1 MLIKNIKVVIQIP
14 KSEYQSEEILEDL
27 LKKGKNVVDLIVE
40 MKNMVNLA
48 IALGFSALLM
58 QDKNLVKKIHELE
71 EEIDLR
77 QYEIEAECMLASKTP
92 KDALELTSVIR
103 LSSAMEDISD
113 AIKELI
119 DSLSRGIPIHPT
131 ILKGLKDS
139 MEVADYLEVK
149 KKSKSIGKTLEE
161 FTEGKVEII
170 GLKRDDKWVYLPSR
184 EEVIRQG
191 DVVIISGRRKLVA
204 EMAKKA

>member
-1 MLIKNIKVVIQIP
+1 VVIRIP

-48 IALGFSALLM
+48 IALGFSALIL

-71 EEIDLR
+71 EEIDIR

-92 KDALELTSVIR
+92 KEALELTSVIR
-103 LSSAMEDISD
+103 LSSAMEDISN

-119 DSLSRGIPIHPT
+119 DSLSRGIPTHPT

-139 MEVADYLEVK
+139 LEVADYIEVK
-149 KKSKSIGKTLEE
+149 KKSKAVGLTMGE
-161 FTEGKVEII
+161 FTEGMVDVI
-170 GLKRDDKWVYLPSR
+170 GLKRNDTWAYLPKR
-184 EEVIRQG
+184 DEIIKHG
-191 DVVIISGRRKLVA
+191 DTLIVSGRRKLVA
-204 EMAKKA
+204 EISKKV

>member
-1 MLIKNIKVVIQIP
+1 MQIP

-27 LKKGKNVVDLIVE
+27 QKGKNVVDLIVE

-71 EEIDLR
+71 EEIDIR

-139 MEVADYLEVK
+139 MEVADYVEMK
-149 KKSKSIGKTLEE
+149 KKSKAIGKTLEV
-161 FTEGKVEII
+161 FTEGKVEVI
-170 GLKRDDKWVYLPSR
+170 GLRRDEKWIYLPNR
-184 EEVIRQG
+184 EEVIKPD
-191 DVVIISGRRKLVA
+191 DVLIISGRRKLVS
-204 EMAKKA
+204 ETGKKA

>member
-1 MLIKNIKVVIQIP
+1 MVIQIP
-14 KSEYQSEEILEDL
+14 RSEYQSEEILEDL
-27 LKKGKNVVDLIVE
+27 QKGKNVVDLIVE

-58 QDKNLVKKIHELE
+58 QDKNLVKKIHDLE
-71 EEIDLR
+71 EEIDIR
-77 QYEIEAECMLASKTP
+77 QYEIEAECMLATKTP

-139 MEVADYLEVK
+139 MEVADYLEIK
-149 KKSKSIGKTLEE
+149 KRSKAVGKTLEV
-161 FTEGKVEII
+161 FTEGKVEVI
-170 GLKRDDKWVYLPSR
+170 GLRREEKWLYLPSR
-184 EEVIRQG
+184 EELIKPG
-191 DVVIISGRRKLVA
+191 DVLIISGRRRMVG
-204 EMAKKA
+204 EMSKKA

>member
-1 MLIKNIKVVIQIP
+1 VVIRIP
-14 KSEYQSEEILEDL
+14 KSEYQSEQILEDL

-139 MEVADYLEVK
+139 MEVADYLEI
-149 KKSKSIGKTLEE
+149 KKSSKAVGKTLED
-161 FTEGKVEII
+161 FTEGKGDII
-170 GLKRDDKWVYLPSR
+170 GLRRDDKWDYLPNR
-184 EEVIRQG
+184 EEVIKPG
-191 DVVIISGRRKLVA
+191 DVLIISGRRRMVA
-204 EMAKKA
+204 EMSKKV

>member
-1 MLIKNIKVVIQIP
+1 VVIRIP
-14 KSEYQSEEILEDL
+14 KSEYQSEQILEDL
-27 LKKGKNVVDLIVE
+27 LKKEKNVVDLIVE

-139 MEVADYLEVK
+139 MEVADYLEI
-149 KKSKSIGKTLEE
+149 KKSSKAVGKTLED
-161 FTEGKVEII
+161 FTEGKGDII
-170 GLKRDDKWVYLPSR
+170 GLRRDDKWDYLPNR
-184 EEVIRQG
+184 EEVIKPG
-191 DVVIISGRRKLVA
+191 DVLIISGRRRMVA
-204 EMAKKA
+204 EISKKV

>member
-1 MLIKNIKVVIQIP
+1 MPIKNIKVVIQIP

-161 FTEGKVEII
+161 FTEGRVEII
-170 GLKRDDKWVYLPSR
+170 GLRREDKWVYLPNR

-191 DVVIISGRRKLVA
+191 DVIIISGRRKLVA
-204 EMAKKA
+204 EMGKKA

>member
-1 MLIKNIKVVIQIP
+1 MVIRIP
-14 KSEYQSEEILEDL
+14 KSEYQSEQILEDL
-27 LKKGKNVVDLIVE
+27 LKKEKNVVDLIVE

-139 MEVADYLEVK
+139 MEVADYLEI
-149 KKSKSIGKTLEE
+149 KKSSKAVGKTLED
-161 FTEGKVEII
+161 FTEGKGDII
-170 GLKRDDKWVYLPSR
+170 GLRRDDKWDYLPNR
-184 EEVIRQG
+184 EEVIKPG
-191 DVVIISGRRKLVA
+191 DVLIISGRRRMVA
-204 EMAKKA
+204 EISKKV

>member
-1 MLIKNIKVVIQIP
+1 
-14 KSEYQSEEILEDL
+14 
-27 LKKGKNVVDLIVE
+27 
-40 MKNMVNLA
+40 
-48 IALGFSALLM
+48 
-58 QDKNLVKKIHELE
+58 
-71 EEIDLR
+71 LR

-139 MEVADYLEVK
+139 MEVADYLEI
-149 KKSKSIGKTLEE
+149 KKSSKTVGKTLED
-161 FTEGKVEII
+161 FTEGKGDII
-170 GLKRDDKWVYLPSR
+170 GLRRDGKWDYLPNR
-184 EEVIRQG
+184 EEVIKPG
-191 DVVIISGRRKLVA
+191 DVLIISGRRRMVA
-204 EMAKKA
+204 EMSKKV

>member
-1 MLIKNIKVVIQIP
+1 MVIRIP
-14 KSEYQSEEILEDL
+14 NSEYQSEEILRDL
-27 LKKGKNVVDLIVE
+27 MKKGKNVVDLIVE

-58 QDKNLVKKIHELE
+58 QDKTLVKKIHELE

-103 LSSAMEDISD
+103 LSSAMEDISN

-139 MEVADYLEVK
+139 MEVADYVEVK
-149 KKSKSIGKTLEE
+149 KGSKAIGKTMED
-161 FTEGKVEII
+161 FTGGKVEVI
-170 GLKRDDKWVYLPSR
+170 GLRRDEVWSYLPNR
-184 EEVIRQG
+184 EEVIKAG
-191 DVVIISGRRKLVA
+191 DVIIVSGRRRMVA
-204 EMAKKA
+204 DIDKKI

>member
-1 MLIKNIKVVIQIP
+1 VVIRIP
-14 KSEYQSEEILEDL
+14 KSEYQSEQILEDL

-139 MEVADYLEVK
+139 MEVADYLEI
-149 KKSKSIGKTLEE
+149 KKSSKTVGKTLED
-161 FTEGKVEII
+161 FTEGKGDII
-170 GLKRDDKWVYLPSR
+170 GLRRDGKWDYLPNR
-184 EEVIRQG
+184 EEVIKPG
-191 DVVIISGRRKLVA
+191 DVLIISGRRRMVA
-204 EMAKKA
+204 EMSKKV

>member
-1 MLIKNIKVVIQIP
+1 MVIQIR

-27 LKKGKNVVDLIVE
+27 VKGKNVVDLIVE

-58 QDKNLVKKIHELE
+58 QDKNLVKKIHDLE
-71 EEIDLR
+71 EEIDIR
-77 QYEIEAECMLASKTP
+77 QYEIEAECMLATKTP

-139 MEVADYLEVK
+139 MEVADYVEINK
-149 KKSKSIGKTLEE
+149 RSKANGKTLEE
-161 FTEGKVEII
+161 FTEGKVEVI
-170 GLKRDDKWVYLPSR
+170 GLRRDEKWLYLPNR
-184 EEVIRQG
+184 EELIKPG
-191 DVVIISGRRKLVA
+191 DVLIISGRRRMVG
-204 EMAKKA
+204 EMSKKA

>member
-1 MLIKNIKVVIQIP
+1 MVIQIP

-27 LKKGKNVVDLIVE
+27 QKGKNVVDLIVE

-71 EEIDLR
+71 EEIDIR
-77 QYEIEAECMLASKTP
+77 QYEIEAECMLATKTP

-139 MEVADYLEVK
+139 MEVADYVEIK
-149 KKSKSIGKTLEE
+149 KRSKANGKTLEE
-161 FTEGKVEII
+161 FTEGKVEVI
-170 GLKRDDKWVYLPSR
+170 GLRRDEKWLYLPNR
-184 EEVIRQG
+184 EELIKPG
-191 DVVIISGRRKLVA
+191 DVLIISGRRRLVG
-204 EMAKKA
+204 EMSKKA

>member
-1 MLIKNIKVVIQIP
+1 VVIGIP
-14 KSEYQSEEILEDL
+14 KSEYQSETILEDL
-27 LKKGKNVVDLIVE
+27 MKKGKNVVDLIVE

-58 QDKNLVKKIHELE
+58 QDKKIVEKIHELE

-92 KDALELTSVIR
+92 KEALELTSVIR
-103 LSSAMEDISD
+103 LSSAMEDISN

-119 DSLSRGIPIHPT
+119 DSLSRGIPIHQT

-139 MEVADYLEVK
+139 IEVADYLEVK
-149 KKSKSIGKTLEE
+149 KKSKMIGKTLEE
-161 FTEGKVEII
+161 FTLNKAEVI
-170 GLKRDDKWVYLPSR
+170 GLKRHDAWIYLPKR
-184 EEVIRQG
+184 DTAIEEG
-191 DVVIISGRRKLVA
+191 DVLIISGRRMTVSDLQ
-204 EMAKKA
+204 KKVK

>member
-1 MLIKNIKVVIQIP
+1 MVIRIP
-14 KSEYQSEEILEDL
+14 KSEYQSEQILEDL

-139 MEVADYLEVK
+139 MEVADYLEI
-149 KKSKSIGKTLEE
+149 KKSSKTVGKTLED
-161 FTEGKVEII
+161 FTEGKGDII
-170 GLKRDDKWVYLPSR
+170 GLRRDGKWDYLPNR
-184 EEVIRQG
+184 EEVIKPG
-191 DVVIISGRRKLVA
+191 DVLIISGRRRMVA
-204 EMAKKA
+204 EMSKKV

>member
-1 MLIKNIKVVIQIP
+1 VVIRIHR
-14 KSEYQSEEILEDL
+14 SEYQSEDILADM
-27 LKKGKNVVDLIVE
+27 LKKEKNIVDLIVE

-58 QDKNLVKKIHELE
+58 QDKKLVKKIHELE

-92 KDALELTSVIR
+92 KEALELTSVIR
-103 LSSAMEDISD
+103 LSSAMEDISN

-131 ILKGLKDS
+131 ILKGLKHS
-139 MEVADYLEVK
+139 MEIADYKE
-149 KKSKSIGKTLEE
+149 IGKSSKAVGKTIGE
-161 FTEGKVEII
+161 FAQDKVTVI
-170 GLKRDDKWVYLPSR
+170 GLKRGDNWLYLPHRDELIKAKDVLIVSGDQKRVR
-184 EEVIRQG
+184 E
-191 DVVIISGRRKLVA
+191 ISNKGN
-204 EMAKKA
+204 